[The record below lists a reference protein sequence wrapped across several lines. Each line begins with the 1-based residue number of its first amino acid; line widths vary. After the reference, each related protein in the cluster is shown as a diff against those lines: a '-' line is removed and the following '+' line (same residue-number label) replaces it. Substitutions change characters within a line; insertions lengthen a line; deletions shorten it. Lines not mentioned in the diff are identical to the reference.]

1 MSIDRRRL
9 GHTIVRLRKQAG
21 LTQQQLA
28 DRARI
33 SRSTIADAE
42 TAAAYPSLPT
52 AVAIADALGVTV
64 DDLIEEAR

>member
-21 LTQQQLA
+21 LAQAQLGE
-28 DRARI
+28 RSRI
-33 SRSTIADAE
+33 PRSTIAMVE
-42 TAAAYPSLPT
+42 TGTPPSLWT
-52 AVAIADALGVTV
+52 AVALADALGVTV

>member
-1 MSIDRRRL
+1 MSIDRRR
-9 GHTIVRLRKQAG
+9 GHTVTRLRKQAG

-33 SRSTIADAE
+33 SRPTIAGVE
-42 TAAAYPSLPT
+42 TGAAIPELHT
-52 AVAIADALGVTV
+52 AVALADALGVTV